1 MREQLEPAEA
11 HDARVTDIDL
21 AMEVLASLRAG
32 RSVAGCD
39 SWSRTTSPRARKP
52 PGVDLW
58 QGETKT
64 VNRYQWTD
72 GGRSFLGE
80 EIKTEIFDG
89 PHRIRPMFGG

>member
-1 MREQLEPAEA
+1 MDVELEYTLE
-11 HDARVTDIDL
+11 
-21 AMEVLASLRAG
+21 
-32 RSVAGCD
+32 
-39 SWSRTTSPRARKP
+39 
-52 PGVDLW
+52 DLW
-58 QGETKT
+58 RGETKT